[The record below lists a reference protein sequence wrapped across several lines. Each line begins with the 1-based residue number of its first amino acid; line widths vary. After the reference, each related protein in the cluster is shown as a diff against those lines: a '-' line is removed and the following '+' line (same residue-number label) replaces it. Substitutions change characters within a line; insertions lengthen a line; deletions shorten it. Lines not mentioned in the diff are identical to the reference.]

1 MIIRPIHDILLLPD
15 VSYYFRKEFFKDWTG
30 EDLDT
35 GTEILFALMK
45 EGKEV
50 SEMTEED
57 FYPIGLLA
65 RIEGFNEDD
74 NVQVRTLERVDIEDL
89 EIQDGYITASA
100 ASRPE
105 TPLLCSPVWADMRQM
120 SKSQSAVIVHSSA
133 ANSRLRTASVMPSPL
148 VQYDVPV

>member
-1 MIIRPIHDILLLPD
+1 MIIRSIHDILLLPD

-65 RIEGFNEDD
+65 MKTIMCRS
-74 NVQVRTLERVDIEDL
+74 VRWREWI
-89 EIQDGYITASA
+89 
-100 ASRPE
+100 
-105 TPLLCSPVWADMRQM
+105 
-120 SKSQSAVIVHSSA
+120 
-133 ANSRLRTASVMPSPL
+133 LRTWRYRMDILRHLRQAARRPWI
-148 VQYDVPV
+148 

>member
-89 EIQDGYITASA
+89 EIQDGYITASVEN
-100 ASRPE
+100 RPE
-105 TPLLCSPVWADMRQM
+105 TVEMKEREE
-120 SKSQSAVIVHSSA
+120 KE
-133 ANSRLRTASVMPSPL
+133 
-148 VQYDVPV
+148 QYGQLET